1 MKPLII
7 LLLASGCLFV
17 YGCNGGSGA
26 PMDIQAPSPDVHEAT
41 GSSSTDTVEITG
53 TVTFVNLEGGFFTI
67 QGNDGSTYTPIN
79 LPESFRK
86 DGLEINAL
94 VRPRPD
100 VMSIHM
106 VGPIIEIV
114 DILAD

>member
-1 MKPLII
+1 
-7 LLLASGCLFV
+7 
-17 YGCNGGSGA
+17 
-26 PMDIQAPSPDVHEAT
+26 MDIQAPSPDVHEAT

-67 QGNDGSTYTPIN
+67 QGNDGSTYTPTN

>member
-1 MKPLII
+1 
-7 LLLASGCLFV
+7 
-17 YGCNGGSGA
+17 
-26 PMDIQAPSPDVHEAT
+26 MDIQAPSPDVHEAT